1 MKGGANP
8 MRIVGACLL
17 LFATEL
23 ISHTALAQRQ
33 PTVFSE
39 TESGRQLFLANCAVC
54 HGPDGDHV
62 YGVDLGRGKFKTA
75 SSDDDLLQILNVGVP
90 GTSMPAFSKEFSR
103 IEMRAVV
110 AYLRYMK
117 SSSSAPF
124 ASGNATQGQI
134 IFEGKG
140 ECLNCHR
147 IRDRGSRV
155 GPNLTEIGSVRRTV
169 ELQRS
174 LLDPDAEVLPS
185 SRFIRIVTQDGVTII
200 GRLLNQ
206 DTFTVQLIDSKE
218 RLQSFK
224 KANLKEYGFIDKS
237 LMPSYREKLNNQELA
252 DVVSYLVS
260 LKGSDGQ

>member
-103 IEMRAVV
+103 IEMRDIL

-117 SSSSAPF
+117 SSSNATF

-155 GPNLTEIGSVRRTV
+155 GPNLTEIGSARRTV

-185 SRFIRIVTQDGVTII
+185 SRFIRIVTKDGVTII